1 MSEGQMRRSNREI
14 RVLVGEDSPFMR
26 TLITESIETD
36 PDITVVGTAAN
47 GREVLRKLVE
57 LKPDCITLDLEMPRM
72 DGLDTLKYI
81 MSEWPVPVVILSGH
95 SARNANMALTC
106 LEHGAVDFV
115 AKTMQGNRFPVKSL
129 ISKIRMASSV
139 DVQKVRFTPTNHDLR
154 VRRPGERK
162 NCGNILVVIG
172 ASTGGPRALMEIIP
186 RLPAELDASILLIQ
200 HMPAKF
206 TGYLAERTDSRSSME
221 VREAENGDLIL
232 SGRVLVAPG
241 GMHLFLDENRGRPS
255 VMLFPRNDLR
265 KTACPSIDFAMT
277 SFATVF
283 RERMIGV
290 ILTGMGK
297 DGTAGCAS
305 IHKHGGTV
313 ICQDRN
319 TSLIYGMPGSV
330 ESEGLADRIVP
341 LRDIAAVIVE
351 SVDNAIMMEVNN
363 ENR

>member
-1 MSEGQMRRSNREI
+1 MSNCEMRRGSGEI

-95 SARNANMALTC
+95 SARNGHMALTC

-115 AKTMQGNRFPVKSL
+115 AKTMQGNRFPVKTL
-129 ISKIRMASSV
+129 ISKIRMAASV
-139 DVQKVRFTPTNHDLR
+139 DVQKVRFSSTDHDLR
-154 VRRPGERK
+154 IERQGERK
-162 NCGNILVVIG
+162 NSSNLLVVIG
-172 ASTGGPRALMEIIP
+172 ASTGGPQALMEIVP
-186 RLPAELDASILLIQ
+186 RLPADLGASVLLVQ

-206 TGYLAERTDSRSSME
+206 TGFLAERTDSRSGME
-221 VREAENGDLIL
+221 VREAEEGDLIL
-232 SGRVLVAPG
+232 PGRVLVAPG
-241 GMHLFLDENRGRPS
+241 GMHLFLGENRGRPS
-255 VMLFPRNDLR
+255 VMLFPRNDLQ

-283 RERMIGV
+283 KERMIGV
-290 ILTGMGK
+290 ILTGMGR

-305 IHKHGGTV
+305 IRKHGGSV
-313 ICQDRN
+313 ICQDRDS
-319 TSLIYGMPGSV
+319 SLIYGMPGSV
-330 ESEGLADRIVP
+330 EAEGLADRIVP
-341 LRDIAAVIVE
+341 LKDIAKVIVE
-351 SVDNAIMMEVNN
+351 YVDKAIMMEVSH
-363 ENR
+363 ESQ